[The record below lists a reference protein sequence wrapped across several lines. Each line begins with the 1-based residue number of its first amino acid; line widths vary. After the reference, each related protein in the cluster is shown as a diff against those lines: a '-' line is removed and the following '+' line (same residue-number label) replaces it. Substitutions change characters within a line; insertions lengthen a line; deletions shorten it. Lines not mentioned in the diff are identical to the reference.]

1 MYDEQ
6 WLREYYARQGK
17 PMPDDIAAQIGQ
29 QPKKSKYNSTPTVMD
44 GKRYDSKREA
54 NRAGELKLMA
64 QAREIVGFAEQ
75 VTIHIPGDHKYIA
88 DFVVLNRDG
97 TYTVEDTKGVKTP
110 VYKLKRDLVREEYG
124 IELREV

>member
-1 MYDEQ
+1 
-6 WLREYYARQGK
+6 
-17 PMPDDIAAQIGQ
+17 
-29 QPKKSKYNSTPTVMD
+29 MD

-64 QAREIVGFAEQ
+64 RAREIVGFAEQ

-110 VYKLKRDLVREEYG
+110 VYKLKRDLVLEEYG
-124 IELREV
+124 IEIREV